1 MIGFVCHD
9 EYNFLHIFQRTL
21 DMPNLYGFPF
31 SYPTFRI
38 FKKTLLVYT
47 KKYVNYLFNMIF
59 VIIFAKD
66 KT

>member
-1 MIGFVCHD
+1 MMGFPCHD
-9 EYNFLHIFQRTL
+9 EYNFFHIFQQPL
-21 DMPNLYGFPF
+21 IFPYLYGFPF

-47 KKYVNYLFNMIF
+47 KKYANNLFNMIF